1 MPDYSKGKIYTI
13 RSFQCDKYYIGSTI
27 QKLSDRL
34 AGHKRHF
41 NEWINGTYNYVT
53 SYEILKYDDCY
64 IELLEGYPCN
74 NRDELKRYEG
84 QKIREF
90 KNECCNKYIAG
101 RTRKEYNNDNKEII
115 SEKKK
120 IYNENNKEKIK
131 QYREDNKEHIAKRDK
146 EYREKNKEELALK
159 KSIRDKKKYA
169 ENKEEIQKANKISY
183 NKHKEQ
189 RLKDAKKYRDENKDK
204 IKKSKSIIIN
214 CQCGSSIQRDKIRRH
229 ERSKKHLKYIENLIK
244 PSE

>member
-1 MPDYSKGKIYTI
+1 MPNYQKGKIYTI
-13 RSFQCDKYYIGSTI
+13 RSLQCDNYYIGSTI

-34 AGHKRHF
+34 AGHKRDLEKWKNKKYH
-41 NEWINGTYNYVT
+41 YVT
-53 SYEILKYDDCY
+53 SFEILKYDDCY

-74 NRDELKRYEG
+74 NRDELRQYEG

-90 KNECCNKYIAG
+90 KNEIVNKYIAG
-101 RTRKEYNNDNKEII
+101 RTRKEYDN
-115 SEKKK
+115 
-120 IYNENNKEKIK
+120 
-131 QYREDNKEHIAKRDK
+131 DNKEHIAKRDK

-189 RLKDAKKYRDENKDK
+189 RLKDRKEYREKNKDK
-204 IKKSKSIIIN
+204 ITELII
-214 CQCGSSIQRDKIRRH
+214 CECGGSSQKKNLYRH
-229 ERSKKHLKYIENLIK
+229 KKTKKHIEYIENLIK